1 MKGILLIITAVI
13 VIVYFVVGIIIA
25 LILRISSK
33 YDYDTG
39 YCLLI
44 IIAWL
49 PVLIMEG
56 SL

>member
-1 MKGILLIITAVI
+1 MKGILLIIAAVI